1 MATLTS
7 SLIVRLIDNVT
18 KPARSMASS
27 LLGLQKAGGKGFG
40 ERLNNA
46 IERNN
51 RALDQSR
58 GRLVDAVA
66 GFYALK
72 TAIASPVQAAMQFE
86 SAMADVRKVVD
97 FKSENGLEEFKRLLL
112 ELSRE
117 VPQSVNGLAQ
127 IAAAAGQA
135 GIAGEELVKFTE
147 AAAKI
152 GVAFDIS
159 ADETGTALAK
169 MMTGLGLTIDQVVL
183 LSDSMNHLSNSQASS
198 AAEIL
203 DVVRRVGAQAKLF
216 GFTAEQTAAFA
227 SAMIA
232 AGSQSDVAATS
243 FRNMGLALTRGESA
257 TKRQKKALKELGLDA
272 TSVAKRMQE
281 DAVGTTI
288 DVLEK
293 LAQLPKELQAT
304 IASDLFGN
312 EARALGPL
320 LTNLQLVKDSL
331 GLVSDESKY
340 AGSAFKEFEVRA
352 KTFENAVAIFNN
364 ILTKLKITIGAALI
378 PALTDLMQSVIPLI
392 DTVSDFAA
400 AHPELTKN
408 VIAATAAVIGFKIAV
423 AGLKFVGL
431 LGRGGALSMM
441 ALGFNTVGKAAI
453 GAVNGVRGM
462 VAYQAALAAMAGKN
476 YGGLRV
482 AADALK
488 GMALAAPG
496 IGALSTGLTA
506 VGGALAAIT
515 APAWAAIAAGVA
527 LVAAAGYALYRYWD
541 RVSSVIGGVAR
552 RLGEEFKPAIDLI
565 RPTLEYLSPMVQ
577 AIGDGFSYASEKLG
591 EFIDWLGTFFEKEAL
606 TEDQKAAWGRV
617 GYDLADSMIQSIKD
631 VMLTLLDWF
640 ANYPYKIREAIGS
653 IDLGSLISMP
663 SLSDMFSGGGSET
676 DPSYRGRGSK
686 SDAIEGQSGHRAGGG
701 PVWSG
706 GNYLVGDGGEP
717 EVFSPRKS
725 GDITPLSQIQ
735 QSIESGF
742 ARFASAA
749 GSLSG
754 TPQQVV
760 LEVTEGAIVIN
771 GATDPVTTAQLMM
784 QMLSDQVDRLLRA
797 SNADMGARP

>member
-1 MATLTS
+1 MSTLTS

-40 ERLNNA
+40 DQLNNA

-51 RALDQSR
+51 RALDRSR
-58 GRLVDAVA
+58 GQLFDAVA

-72 TAIASPVQAAMQFE
+72 GAISAPVQSAMAFE

-97 FKSENGLEEFKRLLL
+97 FTPQALKAFKEGIDGLAGSVPVATNGLL
-112 ELSRE
+112 E
-117 VPQSVNGLAQ
+117 

-135 GIAGEELVKFTE
+135 GIAGEDLVKFTE
-147 AAAKI
+147 AASKI

-203 DVVRRVGAQAKLF
+203 DVVRRVGAQAKVY

-232 AGSQSDVAATS
+232 AGNSSEVAATS

-257 TKRQKKALKELGLDA
+257 TNRQRAAFKKLGLDA
-272 TSVAKRMQE
+272 VSVAKQMQE
-281 DAVGTTI
+281 DAVGTTVNVI
-288 DVLEK
+288 EK
-293 LAQLPKELQAT
+293 LRELPKELQAS

-320 LTNLQLVKDSL
+320 LADAELLTQTLALISNKAN
-331 GLVSDESKY
+331 Y
-340 AGSAFKEFEVRA
+340 AGSAFKEFEVRS
-352 KTFENAVAIFNN
+352 KTFGATLQTFKNSLDGISRR
-364 ILTKLKITIGAALI
+364 IGEALI
-378 PALTDLMQSVIPLI
+378 PALTDLI
-392 DTVSDFAA
+392 DTLRPAVGAISDFVG

-408 VIAATAAVIGFKIAV
+408 VIAATAAVVGFKIAV

-462 VAYQAALAAMAGKN
+462 VAYQGALAAMAGKN

-686 SDAIEGQSGHRAGGG
+686 SDAIEGRSGHRAGGG